1 MSKTMRIPKYFLLF
15 PLFALSSFGLLGQS
29 LDVTT
34 SKKNSCAGANN
45 GSVTITV
52 DNTTTTVG
60 PYSYLIFGIVN
71 SNGPYT
77 GSLTK
82 GSAKTIS
89 NLPPD
94 NYLVSVSDG
103 DGTVAN
109 FSSFSL
115 IVDTSPSIS
124 LSSTP
129 TVVNNSNCSSP
140 DGSITIS
147 PTGGSGS
154 YTYSWTGPGSFT
166 ATTQNLSGLSGGSYV
181 VVIGDNNANC
191 TFTSSAIVVS
201 DPLPNA
207 FTIST
212 PDNTLCNGD
221 NLTINLQAPAPESG
235 VTYTVEVDGTL
246 TGSTF
251 AGSSLSFSGLSIGS
265 HTVRVKAALGSCTPI
280 FNSAPNIS
288 VTVFSNVSVST
299 SQVNVTCNAG
309 ADGSITV
316 TASGGSGAG
325 YTYSKD
331 NGTSFQAGNSFSG
344 LTAGT
349 YQIVVKDGNGC
360 LSTATPVT
368 ITQPVTVTFTTAK
381 VDVTGCFGNTNGSIT
396 VTASGGS
403 GAGYTYSKDNGTSFQ
418 ASNVFSSLGAGT
430 YQIVVKDGNGCLS
443 TASPVT
449 ITQPTALTLTNSG
462 NIALNCFG
470 DTNGSGT
477 FTASGG
483 TSPYTFSINSNTT
496 GGTITSAATTATLSG
511 AGVGSITVKVTD
523 ANGCTATSTITVT
536 QPASALS
543 LNNSGNIALNCF
555 GDTNGSGTFTASGG
569 TSPYTF
575 SVNSNTTGGTTSTTA
590 TQLNLT
596 GAGVGSITVKVTDAN
611 GCTATS
617 TITVTQPASAL
628 VLNNT
633 GDVAL
638 NCFGDTNG
646 SGTFTASGGTSPYTF
661 AVNSNTTGGTTTTTA
676 TTLSLTGAGV
686 GSITVKV
693 TDAKGCT
700 TTSTINVTQPASAL
714 ALTNTGNVALNCFGD
729 TNGSGTFTAAGGT
742 SPYTFAVNS
751 NTTGG
756 TTATTATT
764 LSLTGAGVGSITVKV
779 TDAKGCTTTS
789 TITVTQPASALL
801 LNNSGNITLN
811 CFGDT
816 NGTGTFTASGGTSP
830 YTFAVNSNTTGGTT
844 TSTATQVSL
853 TGAGAGSITIQVT
866 DAKGCTATSTITVTQ
881 PASALV
887 LSNTGNIALNCFG
900 DTNGTGTFTAAGGTS
915 PYTFTVNSNTT
926 GGTTTTTA
934 TTLSLTGAGIGSITV
949 KVTDAKGCT
958 STSTINITQ
967 PASALSLNNSGNIA
981 LNCFGD
987 TNGTGSFTASGG
999 TSPYTFSVNSN
1010 TTGGTTSTTATQ
1022 LNLTGAG
1029 VGSITVKVTDAN
1041 GCTATSTITVTQ
1053 PASALVLNNTGDVAL
1068 NCFGDTNGSGTFT
1081 ASGGTS
1087 PYTFAVN
1094 SNTTGGT
1101 TTTTA
1106 TTLSLTGAGVGSI
1119 TVKVTDAKGCT
1130 TTSTINVTQPASAL
1144 ALTNTGDVALNC
1156 FGDTNGSGTFTAAGG
1171 TSPYT
1176 FTVNSNT
1183 TGGTT
1188 TATATT
1194 LSLTGAG
1201 IGSITVKVTDAKGC
1215 TSTSTINITQPA
1227 SALSLNN
1234 SGNIALNCFGDTN
1247 GTGSFTASGGTS
1259 PYTFSVNS
1267 NTTGGTTS
1275 TTATQLNLTG
1285 AGVGSITVKVTDANG
1300 CTATSTITVTQPGAL
1315 VLNNTGNIALN
1326 CFGDT
1331 NGAGSFTVSGG
1342 TAPFTFVVTS
1352 NTTGATTTPAAT
1364 TLSFTGAGIG
1374 TISIQ
1379 VTDAKSCTTTS
1390 SITVTQPASALLLT
1404 NTGDVALNCFGDTTG
1419 AGTFTA
1425 SGGTAPYTFAVN
1437 SNTTGGTTTTNAT
1450 QLDLTGAGVGS
1461 ITVKVTDA
1469 KGCTTTSTI
1478 NVTQPASALALNNS
1492 GNISLNCFGDT
1503 NGSGTFTASGGTS
1516 PYTFTINSN
1525 TTGGTTTN
1533 TATTLS
1539 LTGAGVG
1546 SITVKVTDANGC
1558 TSTSTITVTQPLAIS
1573 AVINGTATICAGTST
1588 NLSVTITGGTAPFT
1602 VVYSD
1607 GSTNTTVNSYASGS
1621 NISVSPATSKNYTL
1635 VSVTDANGCTSGSLS
1650 GSAAVT
1656 VNPVPSAPTV
1666 TTPVKYCKNDV
1677 AVALTAT
1684 GSNLLWYNAP
1694 TGGVGSG
1701 TAPTPSTATVGS
1713 TNFYVTQT
1721 VGGCESARSL
1731 ITVTINALPTAS
1743 ITGTASICNG
1753 SSTGLS
1759 ISLTGTGPW
1768 DFTYSVTDVN
1778 GTTNVSLT
1786 GQSSNPFNITVSP
1799 TLTTT
1804 YAIVSVKD
1812 ANCTGSATGSSAVVT
1827 VNNPPDITL
1836 GVSANVSPLCSG
1848 NATTIDV
1855 ANSENGV
1862 SYQLRNGS
1870 VAIGSPVIGN
1880 GSTINLPT
1888 GNLSATTT
1896 FNVLAT
1902 AGGCPAAQLTN
1913 TATVTVAGSINSSL
1927 AVTAQS
1933 SPVCS
1938 GSGTNIQ
1945 VAASE
1950 VGVNYQLRDASNSN
1964 VGSAVAG
1971 TGGTID
1977 LPTGNLTATTTFN
1990 VLASNATC
1998 SAQLTT
2004 TATVN
2009 VDINPDPNLTL
2020 GSTVD
2025 PVCATGSSAVTVANS
2040 EVGVSYQLRDN
2051 ATNNPVGTAV
2061 AGTGGTINLPT
2072 GALAATTTYNVL
2084 ATGGAACPSV
2094 QMTSTVTITVS
2105 GAINTTLAITP
2116 QAASVCSGSG
2126 TNIQVANSEVGIDY
2140 QLRDNSNN
2148 PIGTPVSGTGATINL
2163 PTGNLT
2169 AATTFNVL
2177 ATNGTCSIQMT
2188 NTASVNVDINPNIS
2202 LATSA
2207 DVNPV
2212 CTGGSVN
2219 IQVANS
2225 ENGVS
2230 YQLRDASNTNIGSP
2244 VTGNGGTISLPT
2256 GALAA
2261 NTTFNVLA
2269 TSGTCIPVQLTNTV
2283 SVTVGGTINNTLTV
2297 AAQSPSICSGS
2308 ATNIQVSASE
2318 IGVNYQLRD
2327 NSNNSAIG
2335 SVVIG
2340 TGGTIDLPTG
2350 NLATTTTFNVL
2361 ASNGTCSIQL
2371 TSTPTVTVNPVPNA
2385 SLSVTAQSSSICT
2398 GTSTNIQVANSELG
2412 VSYQL
2417 RDNSNNANIGSA
2429 VAGTGGTINLPTG
2442 NLTANTTFNVFAST
2456 ASSCSAQ
2463 LTTTPSVTVNPL
2475 PNAGLTV
2482 TALAASV
2489 CSGSSTSIQVANS
2502 EVGVSYQ
2509 LRDNSNNSN
2518 IGSAVTG
2525 TGATISLSTGNLS
2538 AATTFN
2544 VLASIGTCSVQ
2555 LTTTPSVSVNAS
2567 PTASLTVTA
2576 QNGSVCTGTGTN
2588 IRVVNS
2594 EVGVSY
2600 QLRDNS
2606 NNNAIG
2612 SAVAGTGGTIN
2623 LPTGSLTASTTYNVL
2638 ATNTTTTCAVQLTS
2652 TVTVSVLLA
2661 SDPLCGGSGGTN
2673 CGAFTINVTDS
2684 RPTCSGQDDGKITIS
2699 VTGGTPN
2706 YVVTL
2711 FDATQSFSQ
2720 ALAGPGPFQFINLSP
2735 SLNYQYKVED
2745 GAGNVCT
2752 LPYSLPIQT
2761 NVQATASGFVDA
2773 KCFNQAVG
2781 QATITVTS
2789 GGTSPYE
2796 YSLDAGT
2803 TWISFT
2809 SPFTITNLMP
2819 APAPYSI
2826 LVRDGASDLCPA
2838 QVSVSISNA
2847 VADISINATSTD
2859 ATCSNNDGQFQVS
2872 SVSGGTSPYTYQV
2885 DGVAT
2890 TNLSITGLSGGSH
2903 IFTVTDANSCTKN
2916 FPFTI
2921 NFPGLVNFTT
2931 GVFNPT
2937 CAGSGSDG
2945 AVLVTITSS
2954 GTFQAGI
2961 TTDPSNPPAT
2971 FQNVVSS
2978 GSSTVTFSG
2987 LSKNTY
2993 YVYVQA
2999 TGALCPT
3006 KSSVTV
3012 SAGPDAVDFSFINK
3026 DIKCFEDKGGVR
3038 VFAFKGAGTVSYS
3051 YEVLNSGSIVQS
3063 GTITQLQA
3071 LDTVDIV
3078 GFGNGDYQIR
3088 LFQDQSATTGCT
3100 AIISSAY
3107 KSFTLSGPAAP
3118 LDTLYVNRTI
3128 SFPDLATGT
3137 MLVGISES
3145 QEEPYEVRIELTTP
3159 LLPGQA
3165 KLIDW
3170 TVATR
3175 NTQNLKVE
3183 YAVSNLFAGGY
3194 RLSIRDGLGCVK
3206 NYDINLDVD
3215 TNIFIPN
3222 IFTPNG
3228 DGSNETFYIRNLPAN
3243 SSLSVTNRWGNE
3255 VFSSSN
3261 YNGLWNGGAE
3271 SDGVYYY
3278 RLVVAGGKIYNGWV
3292 EIMRGSTK

>member
-1 MSKTMRIPKYFLLF
+1 MSKTMRIPKYLLLF
-15 PLFALSSFGLLGQS
+15 PLLALSSFGLLGQS

-45 GSVTITV
+45 GSITITV

-82 GSAKTIS
+82 GTPKTIS

-103 DGTVAN
+103 DGSVAN

-115 IVDTSPSIS
+115 IVDTSPGIS

-166 ATTQNLSGLSGGSYV
+166 ATTQNLSGLSGGNYV

-191 TFTSSAIVVS
+191 SFTSSAIVVS

-251 AGSSLSFSGLSIGS
+251 AGSSLSFAGLSVGS

-299 SQVNVTCNAG
+299 SQVNVTCNGG

-331 NGTSFQAGNSFSG
+331 NGTTFQAGNSFSG

-360 LSTATPVT
+360 LSPASPVT

-403 GAGYTYSKDNGTSFQ
+403 GAGYTYSKDNGTTFQ
-418 ASNVFSSLGAGT
+418 ASNIFSSLGAGT

-443 TASPVT
+443 AASPVT

-483 TSPYTFSINSNTT
+483 TAPYTFSINSNTT
-496 GGTITSAATTATLSG
+496 GGTISSAATTATLSG

-575 SVNSNTTGGTTSTTA
+575 TVNSNTTGGTTSTTA
-590 TQLNLT
+590 TTLSLT

-628 VLNNT
+628 VLTNT
-633 GDVAL
+633 GNVAL

-661 AVNSNTTGGTTTTTA
+661 AVNSNTTGGTTSTTA

-714 ALTNTGNVALNCFGD
+714 ALTNTGNIALNCFGD
-729 TNGSGTFTAAGGT
+729 TNGTGTFTAAGGT

-756 TTATTATT
+756 TTTTTATT
-764 LSLTGAGVGSITVKV
+764 LTLTGAGVGSITVKV
-779 TDAKGCTTTS
+779 TDANGCTTTS
-789 TITVTQPASALL
+789 TITVTQPASALA
-801 LNNSGNITLN
+801 LNNSGNIALN

-816 NGTGTFTASGGTSP
+816 NGSGTFTASGGTSP
-830 YTFAVNSNTTGGTT
+830 YTFAINSNTTGGTT
-844 TSTATQVSL
+844 SSTATQVTL

-887 LSNTGNIALNCFG
+887 LNNTGNIALNCFG
-900 DTNGTGTFTAAGGTS
+900 DTNGTGTFTANGGTS

-926 GGTTTTTA
+926 GGTTSTTA
-934 TTLSLTGAGIGSITV
+934 TTLVLTGAGVGSITV

-958 STSTINITQ
+958 STSTITVTQ
-967 PASALSLNNSGNIA
+967 PASALVLNNSGNIT

-1029 VGSITVKVTDAN
+1029 AGSITVKVTDAN

-1053 PASALVLNNTGDVAL
+1053 PASALTLTNTGDIAL
-1068 NCFGDTNGSGTFT
+1068 NCFGDTNGAGSFTASGGTSPYTFVVNSNTTGATTSTTATKLSFTGAAIGSITVQVTDSKGCVTTSTINVTQPASALVLTNTGNIALNCFGDTNGTGTFT

-1101 TTTTA
+1101 TSTTA
-1106 TTLSLTGAGVGSI
+1106 TTLVLSGAGAGSI

-1130 TTSTINVTQPASAL
+1130 TTSTIT
-1144 ALTNTGDVALNC
+1144 
-1156 FGDTNGSGTFTAAGG
+1156 
-1171 TSPYT
+1171 
-1176 FTVNSNT
+1176 
-1183 TGGTT
+1183 
-1188 TATATT
+1188 
-1194 LSLTGAG
+1194 
-1201 IGSITVKVTDAKGC
+1201 
-1215 TSTSTINITQPA
+1215 ITQPA
-1227 SALSLNN
+1227 SALTLNN

-1259 PYTFSVNS
+1259 PYTFTVNS
-1267 NTTGGTTS
+1267 NTTGGTTA
-1275 TTATQLNLTG
+1275 TTATTLTLTG

-1300 CTATSTITVTQPGAL
+1300 CTATSTITVTQPASAL
-1315 VLNNTGNIALN
+1315 ALTNTGNIALN

-1331 NGAGSFTVSGG
+1331 NGAGSFTASGG

-1352 NTTGATTTPAAT
+1352 NTTGATTTTAAT
-1364 TLSFTGAGIG
+1364 TLSFSGAGIG
-1374 TISIQ
+1374 TIAIQ
-1379 VTDAKSCTTTS
+1379 VTDAKNCTTTS
-1390 SITVTQPASALLLT
+1390 SIAVTQPASALVLT
-1404 NTGDVALNCFGDTTG
+1404 NTGDVALNCFGDTSGT
-1419 AGTFTA
+1419 GTFTA
-1425 SGGTAPYTFAVN
+1425 SGGTAPYTFTVN

-1478 NVTQPASALALNNS
+1478 NVTQPASPLLLNNT
-1492 GNISLNCFGDT
+1492 GNINLNCSGDT

-1525 TTGGTTTN
+1525 TTGGTTTS

-1558 TSTSTITVTQPLAIS
+1558 TSTSTITVSQPTVVTLTFTQVDVSCNGLSDGSITITAS
-1573 AVINGTATICAGTST
+1573 GGSGAGYTYSKDNGTTFQAGNVFT
-1588 NLSVTITGGTAPFT
+1588 NLPAGGYQIVVKDGNGCLSSASSVTITQPAAISVSATQTDATCNGVSDGSITVTAGGGSGAGYTYSSDNGATFQASNVFTSLPAGTYQIVVKDGSGCSSAATPVTIIQPPAINVATSKTDVSGCFGNTNGSITVTASGGSGSGYTYSNDNGSTFQASNSFTSLAAGTYQIVVKDGNGCLSPAAAVVIAQPAAVTFTVAQVNVTCNGGSDGSITITASGGSGAGYVFSNDNGSSFQAGNSFTGLTAGTYSIVVKDGSNCLSAASPVTITEPLAVTMVITPTNISCNGANDGSIVVAASGGNGSYTYSKDNGTTFQAANSFTNLSAGNYQVVTKDGNGCLSAMTPITIIQPASVTFTTTSTDVSCNGGTDGTITVSASGGTGAYSYSVDNGTTFQASNAFTSLVAGTYQVVVKDANNCLSTASSVTLNQPTAITFTTSHTDVTSCTPGNDGSITVTSQTGGSGAGYTYSIDNGTTFQASNIFNGLIAGNYSVIVKDGNNCVSSVSSVLVNSPGGLSMSTTQQNVLCNGGNTGSITILASGGSGTYTYSKDNGATFTGSGSPFTFNSLTAGSYQLVVKDGNGCQFTTTVAITEPTVLTFTSSKTDVTCNGGTDGSITVTPSGGTSPYQYSRDGGATFQASNTFTGLAIGSYSIVVKDANNCITTPSSVTISQPTVLSFTSSQTNATSCSSNDGTISVTASGGTAPYQ
-1602 VVYSD
+1602 YSD
-1607 GSTNTTVNSYASGS
+1607 DNGATFQASNSFTSLAPGSYKIVVKDVNNCTTSASTVLITAPSSLTFTTTKTDVTCNGGTNGSITVTVSGGTAPYQYSSDNGTTFQAGNVLSGLAAGTYQVVVKDVNSCQFASSVTVGQPSAITVSATKVDASCSGVSNGSITVTASGGNNVYTYS
-1621 NISVSPATSKNYTL
+1621 DDNGATFQPGNSFTSLAAGTYQVVVKDGNGCLSSATSVTIASGTMTPVFTKTDATCAANDGSIVVNSVS
-1635 VSVTDANGCTSGSLS
+1635 
-1650 GSAAVT
+1650 
-1656 VNPVPSAPTV
+1656 
-1666 TTPVKYCKNDV
+1666 
-1677 AVALTAT
+1677 
-1684 GSNLLWYNAP
+1684 
-1694 TGGVGSG
+1694 SG
-1701 TAPTPSTATVGS
+1701 TAP
-1713 TNFYVTQT
+1713 FQY
-1721 VGGCESARSL
+1721 
-1731 ITVTINALPTAS
+1731 S
-1743 ITGTASICNG
+1743 I
-1753 SSTGLS
+1753 
-1759 ISLTGTGPW
+1759 
-1768 DFTYSVTDVN
+1768 DN
-1778 GTTNVSLT
+1778 GTTF
-1786 GQSSNPFNITVSP
+1786 Q
-1799 TLTTT
+1799 
-1804 YAIVSVKD
+1804 
-1812 ANCTGSATGSSAVVT
+1812 
-1827 VNNPPDITL
+1827 
-1836 GVSANVSPLCSG
+1836 
-1848 NATTIDV
+1848 
-1855 ANSENGV
+1855 
-1862 SYQLRNGS
+1862 
-1870 VAIGSPVIGN
+1870 
-1880 GSTINLPT
+1880 
-1888 GNLSATTT
+1888 
-1896 FNVLAT
+1896 
-1902 AGGCPAAQLTN
+1902 
-1913 TATVTVAGSINSSL
+1913 
-1927 AVTAQS
+1927 
-1933 SPVCS
+1933 
-1938 GSGTNIQ
+1938 
-1945 VAASE
+1945 
-1950 VGVNYQLRDASNSN
+1950 
-1964 VGSAVAG
+1964 
-1971 TGGTID
+1971 
-1977 LPTGNLTATTTFN
+1977 
-1990 VLASNATC
+1990 
-1998 SAQLTT
+1998 
-2004 TATVN
+2004 
-2009 VDINPDPNLTL
+2009 
-2020 GSTVD
+2020 
-2025 PVCATGSSAVTVANS
+2025 
-2040 EVGVSYQLRDN
+2040 
-2051 ATNNPVGTAV
+2051 
-2061 AGTGGTINLPT
+2061 
-2072 GALAATTTYNVL
+2072 
-2084 ATGGAACPSV
+2084 
-2094 QMTSTVTITVS
+2094 
-2105 GAINTTLAITP
+2105 
-2116 QAASVCSGSG
+2116 
-2126 TNIQVANSEVGIDY
+2126 
-2140 QLRDNSNN
+2140 
-2148 PIGTPVSGTGATINL
+2148 
-2163 PTGNLT
+2163 
-2169 AATTFNVL
+2169 
-2177 ATNGTCSIQMT
+2177 
-2188 NTASVNVDINPNIS
+2188 
-2202 LATSA
+2202 
-2207 DVNPV
+2207 
-2212 CTGGSVN
+2212 
-2219 IQVANS
+2219 
-2225 ENGVS
+2225 
-2230 YQLRDASNTNIGSP
+2230 ASNTFS
-2244 VTGNGGTISLPT
+2244 
-2256 GALAA
+2256 
-2261 NTTFNVLA
+2261 
-2269 TSGTCIPVQLTNTV
+2269 
-2283 SVTVGGTINNTLTV
+2283 
-2297 AAQSPSICSGS
+2297 
-2308 ATNIQVSASE
+2308 
-2318 IGVNYQLRD
+2318 
-2327 NSNNSAIG
+2327 
-2335 SVVIG
+2335 
-2340 TGGTIDLPTG
+2340 
-2350 NLATTTTFNVL
+2350 
-2361 ASNGTCSIQL
+2361 
-2371 TSTPTVTVNPVPNA
+2371 
-2385 SLSVTAQSSSICT
+2385 
-2398 GTSTNIQVANSELG
+2398 
-2412 VSYQL
+2412 
-2417 RDNSNNANIGSA
+2417 
-2429 VAGTGGTINLPTG
+2429 
-2442 NLTANTTFNVFAST
+2442 
-2456 ASSCSAQ
+2456 
-2463 LTTTPSVTVNPL
+2463 
-2475 PNAGLTV
+2475 GLTV
-2482 TALAASV
+2482 
-2489 CSGSSTSIQVANS
+2489 G
-2502 EVGVSYQ
+2502 
-2509 LRDNSNNSN
+2509 
-2518 IGSAVTG
+2518 
-2525 TGATISLSTGNLS
+2525 
-2538 AATTFN
+2538 
-2544 VLASIGTCSVQ
+2544 
-2555 LTTTPSVSVNAS
+2555 
-2567 PTASLTVTA
+2567 
-2576 QNGSVCTGTGTN
+2576 
-2588 IRVVNS
+2588 
-2594 EVGVSY
+2594 
-2600 QLRDNS
+2600 
-2606 NNNAIG
+2606 
-2612 SAVAGTGGTIN
+2612 
-2623 LPTGSLTASTTYNVL
+2623 TYNLVVKD
-2638 ATNTTTTCAVQLTS
+2638 NTGCLSSAIAVNVVKPITC
-2652 TVTVSVLLA
+2652 
-2661 SDPLCGGSGGTN
+2661 GGTN
-2673 CGAFTINVTDS
+2673 CGAFTISVTDS

-2735 SLNYQYKVED
+2735 SLNYQYTVKDV
-2745 GAGNVCT
+2745 AGNTCT

-2819 APAPYSI
+2819 APSPYSI

-2847 VADISINATSTD
+2847 VADISISATSTD
-2859 ATCSNNDGQFQVS
+2859 ASCSNNDGQFQVS
-2872 SVSGGTSPYTYQV
+2872 SVSGGTSPYTYQI

-2903 IFTVTDANSCTKN
+2903 TFTVTDANSCTKN

-2978 GSSTVTFSG
+2978 GSSTVTFTG

-3006 KSSVTV
+3006 KSTVTV
-3012 SAGPDAVDFSFINK
+3012 TAGPDAVDFSFINK
-3026 DIKCFEDKGGVR
+3026 SIKCFEDKGGVR
-3038 VFAFKGAGTVSYS
+3038 VFAFKGSGTVSYS
-3051 YEVLNSGSIVQS
+3051 YEVLNSGSIIQS

-3088 LFQDQSATTGCT
+3088 LFQDQSATTGC
-3100 AIISSAY
+3100 AGIISSAY
-3107 KSFTLSGPAAP
+3107 KSFTLSGPVAP

-3170 TVATR
+3170 TLATR

-3183 YAVSNLFAGGY
+3183 YSVSNLFAGGY
-3194 RLSIRDGLGCVK
+3194 KLSIRDGLGCVK

-3243 SSLSVTNRWGNE
+3243 SSLSITNRWGNE
-3255 VFSSSN
+3255 VYSSSN